1 MSIKLKFH
9 FTSEGLYTGTSKTG
23 KPFYIQQAYVFLE
36 DSPYPVRS
44 KFFVNRP
51 FSDGLYSVEAS
62 IVVDRE
68 ELKLSLNFDNAQRLA
83 DK

>member
-9 FTSEGLYTGTSKTG
+9 FISEGLYTGTSKTG

-36 DSPYPVRS
+36 DWPYPVLS

-51 FSDGLYSVEAS
+51 LSDGLYSVEVS
-62 IVVDRE
+62 IVVVRE
-68 ELKLSLNFDNAQRLA
+68 ELKLSLDFDNAQLLA